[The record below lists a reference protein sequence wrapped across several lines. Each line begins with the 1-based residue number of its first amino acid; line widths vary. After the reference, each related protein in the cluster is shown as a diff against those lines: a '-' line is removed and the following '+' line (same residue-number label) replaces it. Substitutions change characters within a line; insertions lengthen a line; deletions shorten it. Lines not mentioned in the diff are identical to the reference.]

1 MEVISPLIW
10 RIFYDPFL
18 CRIMDDPQLGYNMN
32 INWPSNLHGNTYSHS
47 TRISALAFFDDTAW
61 IGSSQPSLQQTINIS
76 NGFFNLNDI
85 NINGDKSEV
94 IAVNAKLQQQ
104 TSDGIVMGI
113 DQHTVKPAANNQL
126 IRYLDVNCLQDTNNV
141 LPAKKLNL

>member
-1 MEVISPLIW
+1 
-10 RIFYDPFL
+10 
-18 CRIMDDPQLGYNMN
+18 MN
-32 INWPSNLHGNTYSHS
+32 INWPVDLLGNTRSHS

-94 IAVNAKLQQQ
+94 IAVNAKRHQ
-104 TSDGIVMGI
+104 TSDGIVMGT
-113 DQHTVKPAANNQL
+113 DQHTVEPATNNQL
-126 IRYLDVNCLQDTNNV
+126 IRYLGV
-141 LPAKKLNL
+141 